1 MNGKNKQWILSFL
14 QIIKVDG
21 NINFLMNEEYS
32 FLKFT
37 RTMHQLKKEGYI
49 RIEGDKTLLTDK
61 GERLYN
67 QLCRD
72 LGKRGLYRFIMP
84 DLRSQFP
91 PMALDD
97 IYVPKKKNMKKEKN
111 GDVFSS

>member
-1 MNGKNKQWILSFL
+1 MKDKDKQWILSLL

-21 NINFLMNEEYS
+21 DINFLINEEYT

-37 RTMHQLKKEGYI
+37 RTMRQLKKEGYI
-49 RIEGDKTLLTDK
+49 QIKGDKTLLTDT
-61 GERLYN
+61 GETLYN

-72 LGKRGLYRFIMP
+72 LGKRGLYRYIMP
-84 DLRSQFP
+84 DLRNQFL

-97 IYVPKKKNMKKEKN
+97 IYVPKKKR
-111 GDVFSS
+111 